1 MKQTYYRKFDTIEE
15 CLKKLNI
22 LKASNTSFATYLKA
36 WKDRDAAERN
46 LQKVIEALID
56 IGKMII
62 AEKGLRVPGNSRE
75 TFEILMEHDILPPDL
90 MPLIDK
96 MVGMRNILVHSY
108 DKVDDA
114 VVYSV
119 LTKHLTDIS
128 NLTQHLKKAA
138 SE

>member
-1 MKQTYYRKFDTIEE
+1 MTQTYSRKFDTIEE
-15 CLKKLNI
+15 CLKKLDT
-22 LKASNTSFATYLKA
+22 LKDSNTTFEVYLKA
-36 WKDRDAAERN
+36 WKDRDSVERN

-56 IGKMII
+56 IGKMVI
-62 AEKGLRVPGNSRE
+62 AEKGLRAPGNSRE
-75 TFEILMEHDILPPDL
+75 TFEILMEHDMLPSEL

-114 VVYSV
+114 VVYAV

-128 NLTQHLKKAA
+128 NLTQHLKMAA
-138 SE
+138 FE